1 MNILLSEIKPS
12 GTGRMATYITN
23 AQIVGKP
30 PEKAGDKFA
39 YTEDDPKNKV
49 NAIAIEIDGNVIR
62 ASNIK
67 EKDNVKKSTKKPK

>member
-1 MNILLSEIKPS
+1 MSILLSEIKPS
-12 GTGRMATYITN
+12 GTGQRVTYILN
-23 AQIVGKP
+23 AQIIGSIPK
-30 PEKAGDKFA
+30 KAGDKFA
-39 YTEDDPKNKV
+39 YTKDDPKNKV

>member
-39 YTEDDPKNKV
+39 YTKGDRKDKV
-49 NAIAIEIDGNVIR
+49 NAVAIEIDGDTIR

-67 EKDNVKKSTKKPK
+67 EKGAIKKAAKKAE